1 VAERIAAEV
10 RLHGRKVGLLE
21 YDRGGSK
28 FVYDDDLTAEGHQTL
43 GQIFEDDPR
52 TPRRARVGVPAW
64 FANLL
69 PEGALRRQVLREIGR
84 GNVGDLTLL
93 RRLGA
98 DLPGAVTIHAE
109 DEPENDL
116 SVDAQEEP
124 DHPIRASLAGIQ
136 LKYSVSRDRLTF
148 PASGNAAWWIV
159 KIPDRSLR
167 DLAANEYLTMRWL
180 RAAGMDVPPV
190 HLARAKEV
198 GGIPDGLVDPMELVY
213 LVERFDRGM
222 SGRIHVED
230 FAQVADVEPKF
241 KYGEIGASYDGLAAV
256 ILQVVGMRGYEDFIR
271 RLVAMLIVGNT
282 DAHLKNWAL
291 IYPDGRS
298 AQLAPIYDFHSLTI
312 YDRYRYTP
320 LALGLNG
327 ERAAGRIGLDD
338 LRGLADRCGAD
349 PEHTAQTAAEAVHL
363 LRTAWSGGLR
373 EEAETRFPAL
383 SRHFTSRLASLPIC
397 LGA

>member
-1 VAERIAAEV
+1 MVEKIAAEV
-10 RLHGRKVGLLE
+10 RLHGRHVGLLR
-21 YDRGGSK
+21 YDRGGST
-28 FVYDDDLTAEGHQTL
+28 FVYDDDLTAKGHQTL

-69 PEGALRRQVLREIGR
+69 PEGALRRQVLREIGL
-84 GNVGDLTLL
+84 GGVGDFTLL

-98 DLPGAVTIHAE
+98 DLPGAVTVHAE
-109 DEPENDL
+109 SEPETDL

-124 DHPIRASLAGIQ
+124 DHRIRASLAGIQ

-180 RAAGMDVPPV
+180 RAAGMDVPAV
-190 HLARAKEV
+190 HLVRAKEI
-198 GGIPDGLVDPMELVY
+198 GGIPDGLVDPAEFVY
-213 LVERFDRGM
+213 LIERFDRGV
-222 SGRIHVED
+222 SGRVHVED

-256 ILQVVGMRGYEDFIR
+256 LLQVVGMPGYEDFIR

-327 ERAAGRIGLDD
+327 ERAAGLIGLDD

-349 PEHTAQTAAEAVHL
+349 PEHTAQTAVEAVHM
-363 LRTAWSGGLR
+363 LRTVWSGDLR
-373 EEAETRFPAL
+373 EEGESRFPAL
-383 SRHFTSRLASLPIC
+383 SRHFMLRLDSLPIC
-397 LGA
+397 VEA